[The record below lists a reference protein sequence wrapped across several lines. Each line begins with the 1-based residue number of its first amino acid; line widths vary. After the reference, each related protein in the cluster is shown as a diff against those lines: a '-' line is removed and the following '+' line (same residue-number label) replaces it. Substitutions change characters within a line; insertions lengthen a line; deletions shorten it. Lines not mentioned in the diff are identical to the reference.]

1 MVMSAFCSL
10 ARALSHSLG
19 PAMVPHWPFR
29 ARRMEWMGRR
39 NGTVALHRSSISYL
53 GVMFQ
58 KFRLSAETV
67 SNSSGF
73 GWSASL
79 QMVNFSKVFI
89 SLVPG
94 DNPTDALSREECNVQ
109 I

>member
-29 ARRMEWMGRR
+29 ARRMEWMRKR
-39 NGTVALHRSSISYL
+39 SSTVALRRSSISFL
-53 GVMFQ
+53 GVMLR
-58 KFRLSAETV
+58 KFGLSAETA
-67 SNSSGF
+67 SNSSVF
-73 GWSASL
+73 GWAANL

-89 SLVPG
+89 SSTLHLAYMGLG
-94 DNPTDALSREECNVQ
+94 DMGFQLYG
-109 I
+109 